1 MRLVLAAPFLLQLAC
16 VPQSQPPSG
25 KDASAPDAAGVD
37 AGLPDAAVAPSVVV
51 ATFNV
56 RRFFD
61 PVCESGSCAPED
73 YEALPTQQQFLA
85 KADQL
90 AAALRELNADVVMLQ
105 EIETQLCLDA
115 LQSALDG
122 GYPVAILGETGASAS
137 VDVAVLA
144 RGDWL
149 ESRRHRG
156 MPLLRADGGATV
168 FSRELLEIHLQ
179 RDGVRVVA
187 FAAHFRSK
195 SNDDPE
201 RRLLEAQVSHA
212 VIRAKIDQLTVNHRL
227 RRHTALQRIGPHGL
241 ASGRVHR
248 MEMPV
253 RCPHQHQPGGNV
265 KSRRGQ
271 LTLVPRAA
279 LGDSVQHTLH
289 VGFRRRQLR
298 HVKRRID
305 RARPRVRTACGLAD
319 GLGPFPWGLLNDA
332 LLVFLK
338 RQRTHEQRARD
349 SNQRA
354 RREPALTAAE

>member
-212 VIRAKIDQLTVNHRL
+212 VIRATAHEHPDALVLLGGDLNDTPGSEPINALEAGGHLHRAASQLPSDAAATYTFFDERL
-227 RRHTALQRIGPHGL
+227 ALDHLFVSLEAGGELVPGSVFVHGGGQGFGGSDHSALSARFRLQR
-241 ASGRVHR
+241 
-248 MEMPV
+248 
-253 RCPHQHQPGGNV
+253 
-265 KSRRGQ
+265 
-271 LTLVPRAA
+271 
-279 LGDSVQHTLH
+279 
-289 VGFRRRQLR
+289 
-298 HVKRRID
+298 
-305 RARPRVRTACGLAD
+305 
-319 GLGPFPWGLLNDA
+319 
-332 LLVFLK
+332 
-338 RQRTHEQRARD
+338 
-349 SNQRA
+349 
-354 RREPALTAAE
+354 